1 VFFVPLWLRFSP
13 FEKET
18 STMSLE
24 LKQTLKDL
32 EQKIEDLKGY
42 L

>member
-1 VFFVPLWLRFSP
+1 MSYHPTQLFEYP
-13 FEKET
+13 FKET
-18 STMSLE
+18 HTMSLE

>member
-1 VFFVPLWLRFSP
+1 MSK

-18 STMSLE
+18 RTMSLE